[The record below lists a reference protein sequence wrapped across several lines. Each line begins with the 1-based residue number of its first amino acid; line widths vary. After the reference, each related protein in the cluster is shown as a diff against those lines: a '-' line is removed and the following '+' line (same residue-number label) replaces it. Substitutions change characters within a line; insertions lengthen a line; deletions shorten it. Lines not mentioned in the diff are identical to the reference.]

1 MAEIASHEALTD
13 NLCKTQRSDIRVIYY
28 VNSAISDARI
38 WLESAEQQ
46 VDVIVIRLTPIKDLR
61 GLQWQRRRLF
71 MTTPTDVA
79 ATTAVDE
86 GKANQELS
94 ARDSKAVKSL
104 RTNLG
109 YVLDPKRD
117 GPKPSRLRTRTLLG
131 TLRYVA
137 IFIFWRLMRSIRY
150 AMVGSII
157 AALAGT
163 AIGTVASGVG
173 FFIAPPGIL
182 AGAGVGLLWGL
193 GKYSWRILAKRARE
207 GKVEGA
213 DPRQDERVDAGEEP
227 SSPPPEPKLG
237 AEVEV
242 W

>member
-1 MAEIASHEALTD
+1 MAAPAHD
-13 NLCKTQRSDIRVIYY
+13 
-28 VNSAISDARI
+28 
-38 WLESAEQQ
+38 
-46 VDVIVIRLTPIKDLR
+46 
-61 GLQWQRRRLF
+61 
-71 MTTPTDVA
+71 A
-79 ATTAVDE
+79 ATTAVE
-86 GKANQELS
+86 EVSASKGLS
-94 ARDSKAVKSL
+94 TRDSMALKSL

-109 YVLDPKRD
+109 YVIDPNKD
-117 GPKPSRLRTRTLLG
+117 GPKPARFRTRTLLK

-137 IFIFWRLMRSIRY
+137 IFIFWRLLRSIRY
-150 AMVGSII
+150 AIVGSII

-213 DPRQDERVDAGEEP
+213 DPREDERVDSGEE
-227 SSPPPEPKLG
+227 SPPSPEPKLG
-237 AEVEV
+237 SKVEV